1 MVMVVGQEEET
12 KLVRSVTL
20 QPLVNT
26 KFALL
31 WIWDLGI
38 FFLDPTYKW
47 NHAIVVT
54 LYLAKSLNIVSS
66 IFIQIVANG
75 RISSFSEMNNITL
88 YINIGEGWQPTPAFL
103 PGEFHGQRSLAGY
116 SPWGCKES
124 DTTKRLSLSHS
135 YVNIPHIF
143 YFFTVHFLDP
153 FICWWT
159 QVVFMSWMV
168 WIMLQRT
175 WECRFPFFQILI

>member
-1 MVMVVGQEEET
+1 MYPNVHRSTVYNSQEET

-88 YINIGEGWQPTPAFL
+88 YINIGEGIGNPLQHSCLESSMDRGAWQAIVHGVAKSQTQLSDFTLLFFFLVASVKHFAF
-103 PGEFHGQRSLAGY
+103 
-116 SPWGCKES
+116 
-124 DTTKRLSLSHS
+124 
-135 YVNIPHIF
+135 
-143 YFFTVHFLDP
+143 
-153 FICWWT
+153 
-159 QVVFMSWMV
+159 
-168 WIMLQRT
+168 
-175 WECRFPFFQILI
+175 